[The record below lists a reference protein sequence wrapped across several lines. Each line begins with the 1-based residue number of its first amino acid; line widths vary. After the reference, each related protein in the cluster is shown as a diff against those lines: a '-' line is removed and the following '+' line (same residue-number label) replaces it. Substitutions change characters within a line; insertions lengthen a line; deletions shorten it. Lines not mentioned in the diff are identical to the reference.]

1 MIHVYVIHAIGLD
14 NQGASFSWRKIVS
27 VSYKYSTL
35 KVLYKKLYQGR
46 KLPRSAPLMET
57 IIVSWEFAFF
67 VLTYSHE
74 YKVESH
80 EEERIKISKQF
91 LSNLSFPL

>member
-27 VSYKYSTL
+27 MSYKYSTL
-35 KVLYKKLYQGR
+35 KVLYR
-46 KLPRSAPLMET
+46 KLPHSTPLMEP
-57 IIVSWEFAFF
+57 IIVSREFAFF

-80 EEERIKISKQF
+80 EEEGIKISKQF